1 MPITIK
7 NSAGGGVTLDSTTSS
22 NETLQLPSGGGTLV
36 RTASP
41 VFTGN
46 VGVGVTPESWL
57 SSQTALQV
65 GGTGSISS
73 TTAAAGSDTH
83 YGQNV
88 YLNTSSAWAYQVT
101 DQASLMSQ
109 NDGQFRFRVAPS
121 GSADA
126 AITWTDAVKIDN
138 TGRTNLGTGNNLGAT
153 TLCVESDTGGSVRG
167 PNPVA
172 ISNTRGSAS
181 TDYSIIFYRANNIV
195 GSVQTSLSATSFVT
209 SSDYRLKENVTPM
222 SGATAQTKLLKPC
235 NFDWKTVGGNVNGF
249 IAHELAEVVPEAV
262 TGTKDAMK
270 DEEYEVT
277 PATDTEDA
285 VMGTRSVPDL
295 QGIDQSK
302 LVPLLTATIQ
312 ELIARIEALENV

>member
-1 MPITIK
+1 MASKIKVDTLETADGTGSITLNNPISGFTSTGIDDNATSTAITI
-7 NSAGGGVTLDSTTSS
+7 D
-22 NETLQLPSGGGTLV
+22 
-36 RTASP
+36 ASE
-41 VFTGN
+41 N
-46 VGVGVTPESWL
+46 VGVGVTPEAWS
-57 SSQTALQV
+57 TTGVVQV
-65 GGTGSISS
+65 GRVSLTGTPSAVGGSLNWNAYYNSGWKYKDS
-73 TTAAAGSDTH
+73 LQAGSMTLDNGIFT
-83 YGQNV
+83 
-88 YLNTSSAWAYQVT
+88 
-101 DQASLMSQ
+101 
-109 NDGQFRFRVAPS
+109 FKVAPS
-121 GSADA
+121 GTADA

-312 ELIARIEALENV
+312 ELIARIEALEGE